1 MLFQDQIQRRS
12 YSLSV
17 EEHAA
22 HSPDAAVA
30 RPQCS
35 SNGGCTDR
43 SADDASFRWDPMVGR
58 SVTHTH
64 YGAVDKALCA
74 VVMEAYTSGISKS
87 EVSRICLGLDEQ
99 V

>member
-1 MLFQDQIQRRS
+1 
-12 YSLSV
+12 
-17 EEHAA
+17 
-22 HSPDAAVA
+22 
-30 RPQCS
+30 
-35 SNGGCTDR
+35 
-43 SADDASFRWDPMVGR
+43 MVGR

-74 VVMEAYTSGISKS
+74 VVMEAYTSGIFKS